1 MSASVQ
7 PPGLTT
13 LASTMPHGID
23 SAILSNHNQCI
34 WGDILLLQV
43 GVFLGY
49 ILHHTRGKAVKV
61 IQVVSLLLWQVRE
74 KSSRR
79 FDQLESGLVPRCLCR
94 CLWFVRPQMWGKDD
108 PFHGNSLQRFPGL
121 KLLFHPLSNFAET
134 GLELGSF
141 LGHLCLHK
149 GIAKSST
156 TVSLTSP

>member
-1 MSASVQ
+1 MESV
-7 PPGLTT
+7 P
-13 LASTMPHGID
+13 
-23 SAILSNHNQCI
+23 AILGIHNQSI

-49 ILHHTRGKAVKV
+49 VLHHTRGKAVKV
-61 IQVVSLLLWQVRE
+61 NQVVSLLLWQVRE

-94 CLWFVRPQMWGKDD
+94 CLWFVRPQMWRKDD
-108 PFHGNSLQRFPGL
+108 PFHGNSLQRFPGF
-121 KLLFHPLSNFAET
+121 KLLFHLLSIFAET

-149 GIAKSST
+149 GVAKSLIT
-156 TVSLTSP
+156 IISLNSA